1 MENLEEKSLKTLLL
15 SNKKILLSFSFILI
29 ILIAFFWWSESTSK
43 KKRYINSENFIKA
56 KVFISEDNNFESL
69 KLLKNIIE
77 SKDEVYSTLAL
88 FLIIDRNLETNE
100 ANITKYFDQVLS
112 IKSLEE
118 EDKNL
123 LKLKKAIYISE
134 NIEEKDI
141 LNLLNPVINSNSVWK
156 YQTLKFL
163 GDYYFSKKEFRKAK
177 QYYSDILALESPNNN
192 LSDINKKIKII
203 DNEKN

>member
-1 MENLEEKSLKTLLL
+1 MENLEKKSLKTLLL